1 MSDLEL
7 LDPLLEPWDLW
18 GFDLD
23 VARLEAAH
31 PSVISG
37 ASDYDFVTDEL
48 SNLPW
53 EETSSE
59 EDQGV
64 GWGLHL
70 GQPYWDIIP
79 PLCDDGSR

>member
-7 LDPLLEPWDLW
+7 LDPFLEPWDLW
-18 GFDLD
+18 SFERD

-37 ASDYDFVTDEL
+37 ASDYDFVTDEV
-48 SNLPW
+48 SKLPW
-53 EETSSE
+53 EETDSE
-59 EDQGV
+59 EEQGV

-70 GQPYWDIIP
+70 GQEYWDIIP
-79 PLCDDGSR
+79 FLCDDGSR